1 MYTYI
6 RIHLFVGFYVKVHCF
21 QRPCANL
28 IHGGSAQVFPS
39 IDVLKTKVIKLD
51 KEIVL
56 PVLRNSG
63 KLAEGDELCLHTEKK
78 DKAQQGEP
86 LRAAPSKRLRTG

>member
-1 MYTYI
+1 MA
-6 RIHLFVGFYVKVHCF
+6 V
-21 QRPCANL
+21 CAGL
-28 IHGGSAQVFPS
+28 PF
-39 IDVLKTKVIKLD
+39 IDVLKTKVIELD

-86 LRAAPSKRLRTG
+86 LRAAPSKIKMSHAKVS